1 MPKFKF
7 FVCLMLWALI
17 ITACSTPA
25 TTSMPSQL
33 ETPAVQPVESTA
45 TQSAEVPTQIPD
57 TSSQAAIDAP
67 LIEAPSLVEL
77 DMLNEMDGWAVTE
90 TQIVRTNDGVVT
102 WYDVTPPG
110 VEETGFAV
118 GMFVVDNDHVWL
130 QKPDYNN
137 FPNSGTMY
145 RTTDAGIT
153 WKTSTTPFSEGD
165 LYFLDAKDGWV
176 LAGLGV
182 GAGSNA
188 VAVYQTTDGGSTWE
202 QTYINDPNS
211 ADANDSLPLGG
222 LKSDIVPLD
231 MQTAWVSGVTYT
243 PGEVYLYRTDDAG
256 HNWSQ
261 VSIEIPAGTEAFEL
275 GINKD
280 QMEFVSRDDGFF
292 VLHIAGDS
300 MQSAVYV
307 THDSGDTWTLTP
319 TIIDG
324 VGESRFLSAQEM
336 VMYNGEQFY
345 ITSDAGET
353 WSTVAPDVVFGESFD
368 NMEFANLNTGWVITM
383 DPTTNHRSLYKTT
396 DGGTTWS
403 PVIP

>member
-1 MPKFKF
+1 MFKFRF
-7 FVCLMLWALI
+7 FVCLILWALI
-17 ITACSTPA
+17 VAACSTPP
-25 TTSMPSQL
+25 TTSTPSPS

-45 TQSAEVPTQIPD
+45 TQPPEIPTQIPN

-77 DMLNEMDGWAVTE
+77 DMLNETDGWAVTE
-90 TQIVRTNDGVVT
+90 TQIVRTNDGGVT
-102 WYDVTPPG
+102 WYDVTPRA
-110 VEETGFAV
+110 VEEASFAV
-118 GMFVVDNDHVWL
+118 GMFVLDNDHVWL
-130 QKPDYNN
+130 QKPDYDK
-137 FPNSGTMY
+137 FPNGGTLYFTNDGGM
-145 RTTDAGIT
+145 T
-153 WKTSTTPFSEGD
+153 WETSTTPFSEGD
-165 LYFLDAKDGWV
+165 LYFLDAKDGWM
-176 LAGLGV
+176 LASLGT

-211 ADANDSLPLGG
+211 ANSNDSLPLGG

-231 MQTAWVSGVTYT
+231 MQTAWVSGVTYS

-256 HNWSQ
+256 HSWSQ
-261 VSIEIPAGTEAFEL
+261 VPVEIPVGAENSEL

-280 QMEFVSRDDGFF
+280 QMEFVSREDGFF

-300 MQSAVYV
+300 MQSAVYA

-319 TIIDG
+319 TIVDG
-324 VGESRFLSAQEM
+324 VGESRFLSAREI

-345 ITSDAGET
+345 VSSDAAKT
-353 WSTVAPDVVFGESFD
+353 WSTVSPDVVFGESFA
-368 NMEFANLNTGWVITM
+368 NMEFANISTGWVITV
-383 DPTTNHRSLYKTT
+383 DSTTSHRSLYKTT
-396 DGGTTWS
+396 DGGTTWF